1 MDEAAGT
8 DATMMDV
15 VHYDEEADQTS
26 YNNDSDS
33 AIEMGSNRTS
43 TYSMTSSVAE
53 RLEENGRTYHSYKD
67 GKYLLPND
75 EAELDRLDLQ
85 HKMWEI
91 TLDGNLHLAP
101 IGPSPHHVLDIAT
114 GSGIWAIDFAEAYP
128 SAVVIGTDL
137 SPSQPEYVPQ
147 NCEFQIDDAEDEWV
161 FSRPFDY
168 IHGRACATCFKRP
181 EDIFRKAFD
190 ALRPGGWFEMQDLN
204 LQTSEDGSIEGTTL
218 KVIQDEIHGALAS
231 VGMRWD
237 NVPNYAAWMRE
248 VGFEEVTEVV
258 FRWPSNPWWPADPK
272 EKTLGTWFLGQI
284 QTGLLE
290 SVTTRIFM
298 TKLGWSKEQ
307 LDEFVARAKRD
318 LQNPKIKAYSPV
330 HIVYGR
336 KPGSHS
342 VNLTKDHAEIG

>member
-1 MDEAAGT
+1 MDEPAGS
-8 DATMMDV
+8 DATMVDMDMNR
-15 VHYDEEADQTS
+15 DAEADQTTDIS
-26 YNNDSDS
+26 ENDDKDS
-33 AIEMGSNRTS
+33 AVEMGSHGTS

-101 IGPSPHHVLDIAT
+101 IGPSPHYVLDIAT
-114 GSGIWAIDFAEAYP
+114 GSGIWVIDFAEAYP

-137 SPSQPEYVPQ
+137 SSIQPEYVPQ
-147 NCEFQIDDAEDEWV
+147 NCEFLIDDAEDEWE

-181 EDIFRKAFD
+181 QEIFRKAFD
-190 ALRPGGWFEMQDLN
+190 ALRPGGYFEMQDLN

-248 VGFEEVTEVV
+248 VGFEDVTEVV
-258 FRWPSNPWWPADPK
+258 LRWPSNPWWPADPK
-272 EKTLGTWFLGQI
+272 EKTLGTWFLGQL

-307 LDEFVARAKRD
+307 LDEFLARAKRD
-318 LQNPKIKAYSPV
+318 LQDPKIKAYSPV
-330 HIVYGR
+330 
-336 KPGSHS
+336 
-342 VNLTKDHAEIG
+342 

>member
-1 MDEAAGT
+1 MDEPAGSDT
-8 DATMMDV
+8 TMVDMDMDRDA
-15 VHYDEEADQTS
+15 EADQTT
-26 YNNDSDS
+26 YTNENDDNDS
-33 AIEMGSNRTS
+33 AIEMGSYRTS

-75 EAELDRLDLQ
+75 EAELNRLETDLQ

-101 IGPSPHHVLDIAT
+101 IGPSPQYVLDIAT
-114 GSGIWAIDFAEAYP
+114 GSGIWAIDLAETYP

-137 SPSQPEYVPQ
+137 SPIQPEYVPQ
-147 NCEFQIDDAEDEWV
+147 NCEFLIDDAEDEWV

-181 EDIFRKAFD
+181 QEIFRKAFD
-190 ALRPGGWFEMQDLN
+190 ALQPGGHFEMQDLN

-248 VGFEEVTEVV
+248 VGFEDVTEVV
-258 FRWPSNPWWPADPK
+258 LRWPSNPWWPADPK

-307 LDEFVARAKRD
+307 LDEFLARAKCD
-318 LQNPKIKAYSPV
+318 LQDPKIKAYSPV
-330 HIVYGR
+330 
-336 KPGSHS
+336 
-342 VNLTKDHAEIG
+342 

>member
-1 MDEAAGT
+1 MMEVDHDTEAEETFYST
-8 DATMMDV
+8 D
-15 VHYDEEADQTS
+15 
-26 YNNDSDS
+26 NDS
-33 AIEMGSNRTS
+33 AIEMGSSRTS

-75 EAELDRLDLQ
+75 EAELNRLDIQ

-101 IGPSPHHVLDIAT
+101 IGPSPHYLN
-114 GSGIWAIDFAEAYP
+114 SGGISNRCSDRYRPVAYT
-128 SAVVIGTDL
+128 ARIV
-137 SPSQPEYVPQ
+137 SQPQTGAKPAEEEKNKREKTLTDPRTSVPQ
-147 NCEFQIDDAEDEWV
+147 NCEFQIDDAEDEWL

-181 EDIFRKAFD
+181 EEIFRKAFD

-218 KVIQDEIHGALAS
+218 KVIQNEIHGALAS

-237 NVPNYAAWMRE
+237 NVPRYAAWMRA

-258 FRWPSNPWWPADPK
+258 LRWPSNPWWPADPK

-284 QTGLLE
+284 QTGVLE

-298 TKLGWSKEQ
+298 TKLGWSKDR
-307 LDEFVARAKRD
+307 LDEFLVRAKRD
-318 LQNPKIKAYSPV
+318 LNDPKIKAYSPV
-330 HIVYGR
+330 
-336 KPGSHS
+336 
-342 VNLTKDHAEIG
+342 

>member
-1 MDEAAGT
+1 
-8 DATMMDV
+8 
-15 VHYDEEADQTS
+15 
-26 YNNDSDS
+26 
-33 AIEMGSNRTS
+33 
-43 TYSMTSSVAE
+43 MTSSVAE

-75 EAELDRLDLQ
+75 EAELNRLDLQ

-101 IGPSPHHVLDIAT
+101 IGPSPQHVLDIAT
-114 GSGIWAIDFAEAYP
+114 GSGIWAMDFGATPPLFTKQRRTSTDLGTADAYP

-137 SPSQPEYVPQ
+137 SPIQPEYVPQ

-161 FSRPFDY
+161 FSQPFDY

-181 EDIFRKAFD
+181 QEIFRKAFD
-190 ALRPGGWFEMQDLN
+190 ALQPGGYFEMQDLN
-204 LQTSEDGSIEGTTL
+204 LQTSEDGSIEGTSL

-231 VGMRWD
+231 GGMRWD
-237 NVPNYAAWMRE
+237 NVPRYAAWMRE
-248 VGFEEVTEVV
+248 VGFEDVTEVV
-258 FRWPSNPWWPADPK
+258 LRWPSNPWWPTDPK

-298 TKLGWSKEQ
+298 TKLGWSKDQ
-307 LDEFVARAKRD
+307 LDEFLARAKQD
-318 LQNPKIKAYSPV
+318 LKDPKIKAYSPV
-330 HIVYGR
+330 HVVYGR
-336 KPGSHS
+336 KPGKRSA
-342 VNLTKDHAEIG
+342 D